1 MKRGGRNAPRG
12 GKPPS
17 QRQLRVGELLRH
29 ALVAALGRGEVRDP
43 GLQGVSVTVSEVRL
57 SPDLRSATAYV
68 MPLGGVGTA
77 EVVEALQRAA
87 PFLRGVIGR
96 SVRLRSV
103 PALSFAADTT
113 FDHAAKIDELL
124 RATDADSDPAPDAT
138 VAGHNEERDGR

>member
-87 PFLRGVIGR
+87 PFLRGVIAR
-96 SVRLRSV
+96 SVQLRSV

-113 FDHAAKIDELL
+113 FDHAAKIDALL
-124 RATDADSDPAPDAT
+124 RGTGADSDPAPDAAI
-138 VAGHNEERDGR
+138 AGRDEERDGR